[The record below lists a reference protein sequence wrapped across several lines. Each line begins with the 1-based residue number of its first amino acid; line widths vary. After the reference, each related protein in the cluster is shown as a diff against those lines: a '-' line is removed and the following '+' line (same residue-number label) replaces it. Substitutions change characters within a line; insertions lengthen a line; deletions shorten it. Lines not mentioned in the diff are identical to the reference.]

1 MTLEKAIEILSKLL
15 ADRQDLATLDLGT
28 AVKLGIEA
36 LKYHL
41 YRRKTVDAVGSPL
54 LPGETKD

>member
-1 MTLEKAIEILSKLL
+1 MKIEKAIEVLEDIL
-15 ADRQDLATLDLGT
+15 RQVKPGDPPDEHD
-28 AVKLGIEA
+28 AVKLGVEA

-41 YRRKTVDAVGSPL
+41 LRRKTVDAVGSPL